1 MLGGLAGVVASAEG
15 QPTAQSYEVFDGL
28 RTQAGDALASL
39 ASLLD
44 TELSEF
50 NAKVQGAGTAAVV
63 V

>member
-1 MLGGLAGVVASAEG
+1 MPAPEG

-44 TELSEF
+44 TDLAAF
-50 NAKVQGAGTAAVV
+50 NARVKDSDTAAVV